1 MCRKRIET
9 ILCVFKNEMLI
20 FEKQIHDFLKKTW
33 KIQKDVFEKK
43 LWPTNL
49 WGFTRRREH
58 QSLTVENITF

>member
-43 LWPTNL
+43 L
-49 WGFTRRREH
+49 
-58 QSLTVENITF
+58 